1 MLKHAVFELKEVSVS
16 REKGGVSFRLE
27 IPELTIYSGEF
38 VGVIGSSGCGKSTF
52 LDILGLILSIDS
64 AKRFRLSIKQ
74 KNTIFQK
81 EILSLS
87 EKKLADIRRE
97 HIGYILQSGGLLPFL
112 SVQDNILLSEK
123 LNNRTVTQKLFYQL
137 VGSLGIQEQVNKK
150 PQYLSGGQRQRVAIA
165 RALIHNPAIILA
177 DEPTASVDKP
187 TAIEIR
193 DQFKK
198 LAKAYGSSVL
208 MVTHDV
214 EMVEHHSD
222 RILTF
227 EVNKVSDNL
236 VVSRVVE
243 L

>member
-1 MLKHAVFELKEVSVS
+1 MQKYVVFELKGISIS
-16 REKGGVSFRLE
+16 REKGGVTFRLE
-27 IPELTIYSGEF
+27 IPDLTVYSGEF
-38 VGVIGSSGCGKSTF
+38 IGVIGSSGCGKSTF

-64 AKRFRLSIKQ
+64 AERFRLSVKQ
-74 KNTIFQK
+74 KNTIFRQ
-81 EILSLS
+81 EVSSLS
-87 EKKLADIRRE
+87 DKRLADIRRE

-112 SVQDNILLSEK
+112 SVQENILLSKK
-123 LNNRTVTQKLFYQL
+123 LNNRNITQASFYKLVSL
-137 VGSLGIQEQVNKK
+137 LGIQGQINKK

-208 MVTHDV
+208 MVTHDTD
-214 EMVEHHSD
+214 MVEHDSD
-222 RILTF
+222 RLFTF
-227 EVNKVSDNL
+227 EVNKVSDTL
-236 VVSRVVE
+236 VVSKVIEV
-243 L
+243 

>member
-1 MLKHAVFELKEVSVS
+1 MSKHIVFELKGITIS
-16 REKGGVSFRLE
+16 REKGGVTFRLE
-27 IPELTIYSGEF
+27 IPDLTIYSGEF
-38 VGVIGSSGCGKSTF
+38 IGVIGSSGCGKSTF

-64 AKRFRLSIKQ
+64 SEIFRLSVKQ
-74 KNTIFQK
+74 ENNIFQQD
-81 EILSLS
+81 ISSLS
-87 EKKLADIRRE
+87 DKKLADIRRE
-97 HIGYILQSGGLLPFL
+97 NIGYILQSGGLLPFL
-112 SVQDNILLSEK
+112 SVEENILLSEK
-123 LNNRTVTQKLFYQL
+123 LNNKSITQESFYRL
-137 VGSLGIQEQVNKK
+137 VSLLGIQGQINKK

-165 RALIHNPAIILA
+165 RALIHNPEIILA

-214 EMVEHHSD
+214 DMVENHSD
-222 RILTF
+222 RLLSFKVT
-227 EVNKVSDNL
+227 KVSDNL
-236 VVSRVVE
+236 VVSQVIE

>member
-1 MLKHAVFELKEVSVS
+1 MQKHVVFELRDISIS

-38 VGVIGSSGCGKSTF
+38 IGVIGSSGCGKSTF
-52 LDILGLILSIDS
+52 LDILGLILSVDK
-64 AKRFRLSIKQ
+64 AERFRLSVKQ
-74 KNTIFQK
+74 KNTNIQQ
-81 EILSLS
+81 EIPSLS
-87 EKKLADIRRE
+87 GRRLADIRRE

-112 SVQDNILLSEK
+112 TVQENILLSEK
-123 LNNRTVTQKLFYQL
+123 LNDRDSVEDSFYKL
-137 VGSLGIQEQVNKK
+137 VGLLGIQGQINKK

-165 RALIHNPAIILA
+165 RALIHNPEIILA

-187 TAIEIR
+187 TALEIR

-208 MVTHDV
+208 MVTHDTEIV
-214 EMVEHHSD
+214 KDHSD
-222 RILTF
+222 RLFTF
-227 EVNKVSDNL
+227 EVTKMSDNL
-236 VVSRVVE
+236 VVSRAIE